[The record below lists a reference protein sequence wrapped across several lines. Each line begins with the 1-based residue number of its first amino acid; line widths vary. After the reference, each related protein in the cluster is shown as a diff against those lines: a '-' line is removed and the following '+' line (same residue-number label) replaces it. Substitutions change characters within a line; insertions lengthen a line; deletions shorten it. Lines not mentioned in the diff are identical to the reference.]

1 MNPRRRVLVAIVS
14 GAFAAPLSTLAQL
27 KPARVYRVGILSAGS
42 RDSATTPTR
51 TLAESLGELGYVAG
65 KNLVIE
71 ARFADAKY
79 ERMPQLV
86 AELVGLKL
94 DVLVTAGTP
103 ATLAA
108 KKATATLPIVMMNTG
123 DAVGTGLIASLARP
137 GGNIT
142 GTTIYSPELMAKRLE
157 LLKEAVPQ
165 TRRVAALLNPANP
178 AQALSWQAV
187 ETAAK
192 VVKVEVQKVELRTP
206 GELEPAF
213 AAMAKQGI
221 DAVVIAVDTLFA
233 ANARAIADLA
243 TKHRLPGIGPGQFAG
258 PGLLL
263 TYGTLPSEIH
273 RRTAYFIDRI
283 LKGAKP
289 ADLPVELPTRF
300 ELIANLKTAKA
311 LGITIASAILTRA
324 DKIIE

>member
-1 MNPRRRVLVAIVS
+1 MIPRRRVLVAIAAS
-14 GAFAAPLSTLAQL
+14 AFAGPSAAFAQQ
-27 KPARVYRVGILSAGS
+27 KPGRVYRVGILSPGS
-42 RDSATTPTR
+42 RVSATTPFR
-51 TLAESLGELGYVAG
+51 TLRESLGELGYVEG

-71 ARFADAKY
+71 ARFAEGKY
-79 ERMPQLV
+79 ERLPQLA

-103 ATLAA
+103 GTLAA
-108 KKATATLPIVMMNTG
+108 KRATATLPIVMQNTG
-123 DAVGTGLIASLARP
+123 DAVGSGIIASLARP

-142 GTTIYSPELMAKRLE
+142 GTTIYSPELMAKRVE
-157 LLKEAVPQ
+157 LLKEALPQ
-165 TRRVAALLNPANP
+165 IHRVAALLNPINP
-178 AQALSWQAV
+178 AQALSWRAV
-187 ETAAK
+187 EMAAK

-221 DAVVIAVDTLFA
+221 DAFVIAVDQLFT
-233 ANARAIADLA
+233 ANAKALAELA
-243 TKHRLPGIGPGQFAG
+243 TKHRLPGIGPGQFVG

-263 TYGTLPSEIH
+263 TYGILPSEIQ
-273 RRTAYFIDRI
+273 RRTAYFVDRI

-300 ELIANLKTAKA
+300 ELIVNLKTAKA
-311 LGITIASAILTRA
+311 LGVTLSSAILTRA
-324 DKIIE
+324 DKVIE